1 MRSFAFPLLL
11 ALAAP
16 ATGQIVPTLD
26 LGVAGGVN
34 FASLDQAGGLDLEN
48 STGYHVGLYADVG
61 AGPLHVRTGAYY
73 LRAGDIDGA
82 GADGDAGTVHF
93 VSVPFDLQVQTPTP
107 VVQAYL
113 LAGPEVR
120 FPLDG
125 LDTFDTKTA
134 NLVANVGVGVKGGVP
149 LVGPSGFLEARY
161 ALDLDGFGD
170 QRGDDIGVD
179 VKAHLF
185 LIRVGVGM

>member
-1 MRSFAFPLLL
+1 MRSLAFLLL

-16 ATGQIVPTLD
+16 AAGQIVPTFD

-34 FASLDQAGGLDLEN
+34 FARLDDAGGLDLES

-61 AGPLHVRTGAYY
+61 AAFLSARTGVYY
-73 LRAGDIDGA
+73 LRAGDVP
-82 GADGDAGTVHF
+82 GADGEAGTVHF
-93 VSVPFDLQVQTPTP
+93 VSVPLDLQAQTPTP

-120 FPLDG
+120 FPLGG
-125 LDTFDTKTA
+125 LDTFDTKAA

-161 ALDLDGFGD
+161 GLDVTGIAEDLDGAD
-170 QRGDDIGVD
+170 RDYKVS
-179 VKAHLF
+179 LF
-185 LIRVGVGM
+185 LIRVGVGI